1 MMNAIS
7 CISPVDGR
15 AYARRDVFS
24 GAQIAAAVARAKT
37 AQKDWRFVPVAER
50 ASICTVAVDA
60 MLAMREAIAPEL
72 SWQMGRPI
80 RYAAGELKGFEERA
94 RAMIALAPQ
103 GLAPLEPPQRDGFR
117 RFMAKE
123 PRGLVFTIAPWNY
136 PYLTAVNSIIPAL
149 MAGNA
154 VLLKHA
160 AQTLLAGERFAE
172 AFRMAGLPDGLFQ
185 TLSLD
190 HEKTLALI
198 ASGAVDQINFTGSVE
213 AGRAI
218 EKAAAGTF
226 AHVVLELGGK
236 DPAYVR
242 ADANLDHA
250 IENLVDGAM
259 FNSGQCC
266 CGIERIYVHADLY
279 ERFVAGAVALTS
291 TYRLGN
297 PLDEATTLGPMA
309 RTSLAQTV
317 RHQIADAISHGATAH
332 IDARAFAAD
341 TGATAYLAP
350 QILTGTPQNLMVM
363 QEETFG
369 PVVTITPVQSDD
381 EAIALMND
389 SRFGLS
395 AALWTSDVAAAQ
407 AIGARLETGTVFM
420 NRCDYLDPDLAWT
433 GVKETGRGLSLSVLA
448 YDQFTRPKSYHLR
461 TVI

>member
-1 MMNAIS
+1 MAVT

-15 AYARRDVFS
+15 VYAQRDVMS
-24 GAQIAAAVARAKT
+24 DIAITAAVAKARK
-37 AQKDWRFVPVAER
+37 AQREWRFTPLAER
-50 ASICTVAVDA
+50 MRIGSAAVDA
-60 MLAMREAIAPEL
+60 MLAMRDDIAPEL

-80 RYAAGELKGFEERA
+80 RYAGGELKGFEERA
-94 RAMIALAPQ
+94 RRMIALAEK
-103 GLAPLEPPQRDGFR
+103 GLAPLEPEQKDGFR
-117 RFMAKE
+117 RFIAKE
-123 PRGLVFTIAPWNY
+123 PRGIVFTIAPWNY

-160 AQTLLAGERFAE
+160 AQTLLVGERFAE
-172 AFRMAGLPDGLFQ
+172 AFRKAGLPEGLFQ

-198 ASGAVDQINFTGSVE
+198 SSGVIDQINFTGSVD

-242 ADANLDHA
+242 ADANLNHA

-266 CGIERIYVHADLY
+266 CGIERIYVHASLY
-279 ERFVAGAVALTS
+279 DKFVEGAVALTQ
-291 TYRLGN
+291 TYTLGS

-309 RTSLAQTV
+309 RASLAHIV
-317 RHQIADAISHGATAH
+317 RAQIADAVAKGAKTH
-332 IDARAFAAD
+332 IDTRAFAKD
-341 TGATAYLAP
+341 TGTDAYLAP
-350 QILTGTPQNLMVM
+350 QILTQAAHDLAVM

-369 PVVTITPVQSDD
+369 PVACVTPVRSDE

-395 AALWTSDVAAAQ
+395 AALWTSDVEAAQ
-407 AIGARLETGTVFM
+407 RIGAQIDTGTIFM

-433 GVKETGRGLSLSVLA
+433 GVKETGRGVSLSVLA

-461 TVI
+461 TAL

>member
-1 MMNAIS
+1 MRSIS

-15 AYARRDVFS
+15 ELARRDVFS
-24 GAQIAAAVARAKT
+24 QDQIAATLAAARA
-37 AQKDWRFVPVAER
+37 AQREWRRVPLEER
-50 ASICTVAVDA
+50 ARLCHAAVDA
-60 MLAMREAIAPEL
+60 MLAMRDDIAPEL

-103 GLAPLEPPQRDGFR
+103 GLARIMPPQREGFR
-117 RFMAKE
+117 RFIAKE
-123 PRGLVFTIAPWNY
+123 PRGIVFTIAPWNY

-160 AQTLLAGERFAE
+160 AQTLLVGERFAQ
-172 AFRMAGLPDGLFQ
+172 AFAKAGLPQGLFQ
-185 TLSLD
+185 TLVLD
-190 HEKTLALI
+190 HEASLTLI

-218 EKAAAGTF
+218 ERAAAGTF

-279 ERFVAGAVALTS
+279 DSFVAGAVALTQS
-291 TYRLGN
+291 YALGN
-297 PLDEATTLGPMA
+297 PLEEKTTLGPMA
-309 RTSLAQTV
+309 RASLAATV
-317 RHQIADAISHGATAH
+317 RKQVADAVAHGAKVH
-332 IDARAFAAD
+332 IDARSFPSD
-341 TGATAYLAP
+341 DGKGAYLAP
-350 QILTGTPQNLMVM
+350 QILTAAPQSLTVM

-369 PVVTITPVQSDD
+369 PVVCITPVRSDE
-381 EAIALMND
+381 EAIRLMND
-389 SRFGLS
+389 SRYGLS
-395 AALWTSDVAAAQ
+395 AAIWTSDADAAER
-407 AIGARLETGTVFM
+407 IGAEIETGTVFM

-433 GVKETGRGLSLSVLA
+433 GVKETGRGVSLSVLA
-448 YDQFTRPKSYHLR
+448 YDQFTRLKSYHLR
-461 TVI
+461 TAI